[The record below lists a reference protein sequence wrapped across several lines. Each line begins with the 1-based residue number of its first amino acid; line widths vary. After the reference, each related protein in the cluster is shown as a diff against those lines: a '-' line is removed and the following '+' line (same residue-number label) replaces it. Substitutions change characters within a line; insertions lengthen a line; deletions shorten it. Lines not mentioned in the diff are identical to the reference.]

1 MQFPCTNVALGT
13 ARSSKMIDIGQF
25 LAERRYSAIVL
36 LIVAFTAFLILL
48 ISWPW
53 VNVILIAL
61 WAAYILWWPARWL
74 ERRIHRRVLSSFI
87 VMLLIIVM
95 YVVMIFQVIYIL
107 ANQLGSITLATA
119 SSNATLSSGVAQL
132 FSPAFGGNQAP
143 SVVSAAD
150 LVGQTGSLLTS
161 AFAAAAL
168 SIINAIIRGLPIYVF
183 QLFIITLLV
192 WYLLV
197 VGDHVVAEFK
207 SLAPPA
213 HQGTVAT
220 FLTHI
225 NSIYHAL
232 YVNYIFAA
240 VISAVIAAFF
250 FPLIGVP
257 YALTA
262 AFLMLT
268 VGIIPV
274 IGRALVYVPVSLY
287 FWAIGDTPKAL
298 AVLIISV
305 VIFQVIVGTY
315 LIPFLGRRGKA
326 GIPKPVAL
334 RAYIVPFAALGLIG
348 VIVGPAVYGFA
359 LALYR
364 TYRSKRRE
372 EDGHIERSRSV
383 EGGA

>member
-1 MQFPCTNVALGT
+1 
-13 ARSSKMIDIGQF
+13 MIDIGSF
-25 LAERRYSAIVL
+25 FAERRYYVIVL
-36 LIVAFTAFLILL
+36 LIAVFIAFLILL

-61 WAAYILWWPARWL
+61 WAAYILWFPARWL
-74 ERRIHRRVLSSFI
+74 EHRIHRRVLSSFV

-107 ANQLGSITLATA
+107 ANQLSSISLAA
-119 SSNATLSSGVAQL
+119 GSSNVTLSSGLAQL
-132 FSPAFGGNQAP
+132 IGPAFGGSQAP
-143 SVVSAAD
+143 VVTSFAVNA
-150 LVGQTGSLLTS
+150 GQSGSLIINV
-161 AFAAAAL
+161 FAAAAL
-168 SIINAIIRGLPIYVF
+168 KIVNSIIRGLPIYVF

-197 VGDHVVAEFK
+197 VGDHVVAEFT
-207 SLAPPA
+207 SLAPRNR
-213 HQGTVAT
+213 QDTVKA
-220 FLTHI
+220 FLKHL

-250 FPLIGVP
+250 FPIIGVP

-287 FWAIGDTPKAL
+287 FWTIGDTPKAL
-298 AVLIISV
+298 WVLIISV
-305 VIFQVIVGTY
+305 IVFQVIVGTY

-334 RAYIVPFAALGLIG
+334 LAYVVPFAALGLIG
-348 VIVGPAVYGFA
+348 VVVGPAVYGFG

-364 TYRSKRRE
+364 TYRDKRE
-372 EDGHIERSRSV
+372 EEDALAERPPPTGSTS
-383 EGGA
+383 

>member
-1 MQFPCTNVALGT
+1 
-13 ARSSKMIDIGQF
+13 MIDIGQF
-25 LAERRYSAIVL
+25 LAERRYSTIVL
-36 LIVAFTAFLILL
+36 LIAIFTAVLILL

-74 ERRIHRRVLSSFI
+74 EKHIHRRVLSSFI

-95 YVVMIFQVIYIL
+95 YVVMVFQVVYIL
-107 ANQLGSITLATA
+107 ANQLSGITLGAA
-119 SSNATLSSGVAQL
+119 SSNSTLNTGFIALLGPIAGGSQ
-132 FSPAFGGNQAP
+132 SPT
-143 SVVSAAD
+143 VVSAAAQAA
-150 LVGQTGSLLTS
+150 QTGSFIAA
-161 AFAAAAL
+161 AFAGAAL
-168 SIINAIIRGLPIYVF
+168 AIVNGIIRGLPIYLF

-197 VGDHVVAEFK
+197 VGDHIVGEFT
-207 SLAPPA
+207 SLAPRN
-213 HQGTVAT
+213 HQGTVKR
-220 FLTHI
+220 FLGHVNT
-225 NSIYHAL
+225 IYHAL

-287 FWAIGDTPKAL
+287 FWSIGDTPKAL
-298 AVLIISV
+298 AVLIVSIIV
-305 VIFQVIVGTY
+305 FQVIVGTY
-315 LIPFLGRRGKA
+315 LIPYLGRRGKA

-334 RAYIVPFAALGLIG
+334 LAYVVPFAALGLIG
-348 VIVGPAVYGFA
+348 VVVGPAVYGFA

-364 TYRSKRRE
+364 TYRDKRKE
-372 EDGHIERSRSV
+372 EDALVERPPPTGSTP
-383 EGGA
+383 

>member
-1 MQFPCTNVALGT
+1 
-13 ARSSKMIDIGQF
+13 MIDIGEF
-25 LAERRYSAIVL
+25 FAERRYSAIVL
-36 LIVAFTAFLILL
+36 LITVFTAFLILL

-74 ERRIHRRVLSSFI
+74 EKYIHRRVLSSFI
-87 VMLLIIVM
+87 VMLFIIVM

-107 ANQLGSITLATA
+107 ANQLGGILQAA
-119 SSNATLSSGVAQL
+119 QISNVTLSRALALLLGPAVGGSQSPPVIGFSDLAGQSG
-132 FSPAFGGNQAP
+132 
-143 SVVSAAD
+143 SAITA
-150 LVGQTGSLLTS
+150 
-161 AFAAAAL
+161 AFAAVAL
-168 SIINAIIRGLPIYVF
+168 SIVNSIIRGLPIYLF

-197 VGDHVVAEFK
+197 FGDHVVAEFK
-207 SLAPPA
+207 SLAPRT
-213 HQGTVAT
+213 HQGTVDA
-220 FLTHI
+220 FLRHI

-240 VISAVIAAFF
+240 VISAVIAAVF

-287 FWAIGDTPKAL
+287 FWTTGDPVKAL
-298 AVLIISV
+298 WVLIISV
-305 VIFQVIVGTY
+305 IIFQVIVGTY

-334 RAYIVPFAALGLIG
+334 LAYIIPFAAIGLIG
-348 VIVGPAVYGFA
+348 VVVGPAVYGFA

-364 TYRSKRRE
+364 TYHDKRKE
-372 EDGHIERSRSV
+372 EDALIERPPPTGSPP
-383 EGGA
+383 

>member
-1 MQFPCTNVALGT
+1 
-13 ARSSKMIDIGQF
+13 MIDIQKF
-25 LAERRYSAIVL
+25 FAERRYSVIVL
-36 LIVAFTAFLILL
+36 LIAIFTAFLVLI

-74 ERRIHRRVLSSFI
+74 ERYIHRRVLSSFI
-87 VMLLIIVM
+87 VMLLIIVL
-95 YVVMIFQVIYIL
+95 YVTMIFQVIYIL
-107 ANQLGSITLATA
+107 ANQLSGITLAA
-119 SSNATLSSGVAQL
+119 ANSNSTLSSGMAALIGPLAGGSQ
-132 FSPAFGGNQAP
+132 SPAAVSIATQA
-143 SVVSAAD
+143 AGA
-150 LVGQTGSLLTS
+150 GSFITT
-161 AFAAAAL
+161 AFAGAAL
-168 SIINAIIRGLPIYVF
+168 AIINGIIRGLPIYLF

-197 VGDHVVAEFK
+197 VGDRVVAEFT
-207 SLAPPA
+207 SLAPRD
-213 HQGTVAT
+213 HQGTVRT
-220 FLTHI
+220 FLGHI

-240 VISAVIAAFF
+240 VISAIIAAFF

-257 YALTA
+257 FALTA

-274 IGRALVYVPVSLY
+274 IGRALIYVPVSLY
-287 FWAIGDTPKAL
+287 FWTIGDTPKAI

-305 VIFQVIVGTY
+305 IIFQVVVGTF
-315 LIPFLGRRGKA
+315 LIPYLGRRGKA

-334 RAYIVPFAALGLIG
+334 LASVVPFAALGLIG
-348 VIVGPAVYGFA
+348 VVVGPAVYGFA

-364 TYRSKRRE
+364 TYRSKRWE
-372 EDGHIERSRSV
+372 EDGRVERSLSAERGS
-383 EGGA
+383 

>member
-1 MQFPCTNVALGT
+1 
-13 ARSSKMIDIGQF
+13 MIDIGKF
-25 LAERRYSAIVL
+25 FAERRYSAIVL
-36 LIVAFTAFLILL
+36 LIAAVTAFLVLI

-53 VNVILIAL
+53 VNVILITL
-61 WAAYILWWPARWL
+61 WAAYILWWPARWV
-74 ERRIHRRVLSSFI
+74 EKRIHRRVLSSFI
-87 VMLLIIVM
+87 VMLLIIVL
-95 YVVMIFQVIYIL
+95 YVTMIFQVIYIL
-107 ANQLGSITLATA
+107 ANQLGSISLAAA
-119 SSNATLSSGVAQL
+119 SSNATLSSAFAQL
-132 FSPAFGGNQAP
+132 IGPAAGGSQAAP
-143 SVVSAAD
+143 VVSAAA
-150 LVGQTGSLLTS
+150 LVGQTGSLFTTV
-161 AFAAAAL
+161 FAGAAL
-168 SIINAIIRGLPIYVF
+168 SIINGIIRGLPIYIF

-207 SLAPPA
+207 SLAPRN
-213 HQGTVAT
+213 HQGTVST
-220 FLTHI
+220 FLRHV

-240 VISAVIAAFF
+240 VISAIIAAFF

-287 FWAIGDTPKAL
+287 FWSIGDTPKAL

-305 VIFQVIVGTY
+305 IVFQVIVGTY
-315 LIPFLGRRGKA
+315 LIPYLGRRGKA

-334 RAYIVPFAALGLIG
+334 LAYVVPFAALGLIG
-348 VIVGPAVYGFA
+348 VVVGPAVYGFA

-364 TYRSKRRE
+364 TYRDKRRE
-372 EDGHIERSRSV
+372 EDVLVERSSPTG
-383 EGGA
+383 ESTP

>member
-1 MQFPCTNVALGT
+1 
-13 ARSSKMIDIGQF
+13 MIDIGTF
-25 LAERRYSAIVL
+25 FAERRYFTVVL
-36 LIVAFTAFLILL
+36 LIAVFTAFLILL

-53 VNVILIAL
+53 VNVIIVAL

-95 YVVMIFQVIYIL
+95 YVIMVFQVIYIL
-107 ANQLGSITLATA
+107 ANQLSGIALGAA
-119 SSNATLSSGVAQL
+119 SSNSTLNSALLALFGPVSGGSG
-132 FSPAFGGNQAP
+132 SPAAISVAAQA
-143 SVVSAAD
+143 AQA
-150 LVGQTGSLLTS
+150 GSFITA
-161 AFAAAAL
+161 AFATAAL
-168 SIINAIIRGLPIYVF
+168 SIVNAVIRGLPIYLF

-197 VGDHVVAEFK
+197 VGDHVVAEFT
-207 SLAPPA
+207 SLAPRD
-213 HQGTVAT
+213 HRGTVSA
-220 FLTHI
+220 FLKHA

-240 VISAVIAAFF
+240 VISAIIAAVF

-287 FWAIGDTPKAL
+287 FWAIGDTPKAIG
-298 AVLIISV
+298 VLIASV
-305 VIFQVIVGTY
+305 IIFQVIVGTY
-315 LIPFLGRRGKA
+315 LIPYLGRRGKA

-334 RAYIVPFAALGLIG
+334 LAYVVPFAAIGLIG
-348 VIVGPAVYGFA
+348 VVVGPAVYGFA

-364 TYRSKRRE
+364 TYRDKRNE
-372 EDGHIERSRSV
+372 EAMLAERPPPAGES
-383 EGGA
+383 AP

>member
-1 MQFPCTNVALGT
+1 
-13 ARSSKMIDIGQF
+13 MIDIGKF
-25 LAERRYSAIVL
+25 FAERRYSALVL
-36 LIVAFTAFLILL
+36 LITVFTAFLILL

-53 VNVILIAL
+53 VSVILISL

-74 ERRIHRRVLSSFI
+74 ERHIHRRVLSSFI

-95 YVVMIFQVIYIL
+95 YVLMIFQVIYIL
-107 ANQLGSITLATA
+107 ANQLGSISLAA
-119 SSNATLSSGVAQL
+119 ARSNVTLSSALAQL
-132 FSPAFGGNQAP
+132 IGPASGGSQA
-143 SVVSAAD
+143 SGAINAAA
-150 LVGQTGSLLTS
+150 LFGQTGSVITT
-161 AFAAAAL
+161 AFAGAAL
-168 SIINAIIRGLPIYVF
+168 TIVNEIIRGLPIYLF

-197 VGDHVVAEFK
+197 VGDHVVEEFK
-207 SLAPPA
+207 SLAPSN
-213 HQGTVAT
+213 HRGTVDA
-220 FLTHI
+220 FLRHI

-240 VISAVIAAFF
+240 VISAVIAAVF

-287 FWAIGDTPKAL
+287 FWTIGDTPKAL
-298 AVLIISV
+298 WVLIISV
-305 VIFQVIVGTY
+305 IIFQVIVGTY

-334 RAYIVPFAALGLIG
+334 LAYIIPFAAIGLIG
-348 VIVGPAVYGFA
+348 VVVGPAVYGFA

-364 TYRSKRRE
+364 TYQDKRKE
-372 EDGHIERSRSV
+372 EDALADQSPPPDAHTS
-383 EGGA
+383 

>member
-1 MQFPCTNVALGT
+1 
-13 ARSSKMIDIGQF
+13 MIDIGKF
-25 LAERRYSAIVL
+25 FAERRYSAVVL
-36 LIVAFTAFLILL
+36 LIALFTAFLVLL

-53 VNVILIAL
+53 VNVILITL

-74 ERRIHRRVLSSFI
+74 EKRIHRRALSSFI

-107 ANQLGSITLATA
+107 ANQLGGISLAAA
-119 SSNATLSSGVAQL
+119 SSNATLSSGFAQL
-132 FSPAFGGNQAP
+132 IGPAFGGSQAAP
-143 SVVSAAD
+143 VVSVAA
-150 LVGQTGSLLTS
+150 LVGQTGSVFAT
-161 AFAAAAL
+161 AFAGAAL
-168 SIINAIIRGLPIYVF
+168 SIINEIIRGLPIYLF

-207 SLAPPA
+207 SLAPRD
-213 HQGTVAT
+213 HQGTVNT
-220 FLTHI
+220 FLRHV

-240 VISAVIAAFF
+240 VISAIIAAVF

-268 VGIIPV
+268 IGIIPV

-287 FWAIGDTPKAL
+287 FWSIGDTTKAL
-298 AVLIISV
+298 AVLIVSI
-305 VIFQVIVGTY
+305 ILFQVIVGTY
-315 LIPFLGRRGKA
+315 IIPYLGRRGRA

-334 RAYIVPFAALGLIG
+334 LAYVVPFAALGLIG
-348 VIVGPAVYGFA
+348 VVVGPAVYGFA

-364 TYRSKRRE
+364 TYRDQRKE
-372 EDGHIERSRSV
+372 EDALADQPPPPDANTS
-383 EGGA
+383 